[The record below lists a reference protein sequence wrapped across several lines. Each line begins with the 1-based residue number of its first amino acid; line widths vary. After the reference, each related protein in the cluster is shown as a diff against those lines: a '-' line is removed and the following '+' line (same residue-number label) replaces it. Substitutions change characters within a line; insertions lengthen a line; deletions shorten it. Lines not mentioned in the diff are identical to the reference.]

1 MKMSR
6 LLLFFL
12 VLGCTTAYFSTLCAA
27 DSFLDGFWAD
37 DGKEEVAASQTEKS
51 EGDEEVNIQKE
62 KLNRIADE
70 QPKLEIRDPTA
81 DTTANLENAKQGSL
95 THVMLQ
101 AFDLNG
107 DGRLDAEERSKIDK
121 KVLPPINL
129 RVPL

>member
-1 MKMSR
+1 MSR

-37 DGKEEVAASQTEKS
+37 DGKEEAAAPQTEKS